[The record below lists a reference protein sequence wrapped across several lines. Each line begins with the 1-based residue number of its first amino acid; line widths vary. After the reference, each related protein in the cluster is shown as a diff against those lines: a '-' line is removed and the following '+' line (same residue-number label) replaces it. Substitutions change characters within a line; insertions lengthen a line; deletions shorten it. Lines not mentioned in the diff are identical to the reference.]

1 MKSRH
6 LLVALLAWVLWHYTE
21 SSDMKS
27 YAKGWDVDDA
37 FEDFKTCKAAAVK
50 LVRRRAERMKEE
62 VLDLNAGGWI
72 MQRIGKEPPYSNLI
86 YKVLCLPGGT
96 NPGVVREEAVREEK
110 KWPAFH
116 SKRGL
121 RHSS

>member
-6 LLVALLAWVLWHYTE
+6 LLVALLAWVLWDYSEFSTITRGY
-21 SSDMKS
+21 SKS
-27 YAKGWDVDDA
+27 WQVEDA
-37 FEDFKTCKAAAVK
+37 FEDFKACKAAAIK
-50 LVRRRAERMKEE
+50 SIRRRAEIMKEE

-72 MQRIGKEPPYSNLI
+72 MQRIGKEPPYSNII

-110 KWPAFH
+110 K
-116 SKRGL
+116 
-121 RHSS
+121 